1 MPYSIKFTDPLAPAI
16 EVFDNTTN
24 TDTSL
29 KFSGRNTTNY
39 GTAVAENFLHLLENF
54 AASTPPTNPVEGQLW
69 YDNANEILL
78 VNDGSGD
85 NGWQT
90 ASGVRTGTSVPTTG
104 KLGDIWVDTNNQQI
118 FIYTGNDQ
126 GGTTG
131 AWILVGPLY
140 SSGSKSGPIVETLID
155 VDNIS
160 HSVVTMYA
168 EGVPVSIISNA
179 TFIPKPTIT
188 GFPSGVS
195 VGITVSSQI
204 SIGNN
209 TILLPKFNGTATSA
223 DALIVSGA
231 TIKSTNFLRGDTKS
245 TTNYQLSILSNDGL
259 KVGSDGTLALSVA
272 GNDAIIY
279 NNSTAGSID
288 IRTNNANGRPVSVLK
303 VVDQRVGINNSAP
316 LADLD
321 VVGSQ
326 RLTGV
331 LSVVNLTDATAL
343 NTAAVKISGGLAVAK
358 NVLVG
363 TTLQVLGDP
372 DTGLG
377 ITSANI
383 LPLSPTRNLGSS
395 TAKWNAVFAE
405 TINATTVNGT
415 FVGNFTGNSTTA
427 TSLKTPTVFTF
438 EGDVTTTN
446 SLSFDGATG
455 GFNKVFTTE
464 LTAAII
470 SSKPSRSSTEK
481 ADEFLFYRA
490 SGGLFK
496 TTRDN
501 MVGDLAV
508 PVGAIMP
515 FAGAAPPTGYLLCD
529 GSEVEKDRFPELFVA
544 FGGETSPNLYG
555 TPQLGTNFKLPDL
568 RGRFALGKDDMDNTR
583 TVAAPG
589 GGAVDSGGGRVN
601 RVNDDSAVTLGGSG
615 GSEQKTIS
623 IDNLPKPGTAALM
636 PYASGSTPS
645 QLGSSFSVMNPY
657 LTLNYIIRS
666 GKAGY

>member
-1 MPYSIKFTDPLAPAI
+1 MPYSIKFTDPLKPAV

-24 TDTSL
+24 STDTSL

-54 AASTPPTNPVEGQLW
+54 SGATAPVSPVEGQLW
-69 YDNANEILL
+69 YNNVDEILY

-155 VDNIS
+155 VDNIT

-259 KVGSDGTLALSVA
+259 KVGSDGNLALSVA

-288 IRTNNANGRPVSVLK
+288 IRTNNVNGRSVSVLK

-316 LADLD
+316 IFDLD
-321 VVGSQ
+321 VAGTQ

-331 LSVVNLTDATAL
+331 LSVTDLTDATAL

-358 NVLVG
+358 NTLVG
-363 TTLQVLGDP
+363 ANLQV
-372 DTGLG
+372 TGV
-377 ITSANI
+377 TTTANI
-383 LPLSPTRNLGSS
+383 LPSTSVRTLG
-395 TAKWNAVFAE
+395 TANAKWNAVFAE

-415 FVGNFTGNSTTA
+415 FVGNFTGNSTTT

-438 EGDVTTTN
+438 EGDVRTTA

-455 GFNKVFTTE
+455 GFNKVFNTE
-464 LTAAII
+464 LTSAII
-470 SSKPSRSSTEK
+470 SSKESRSATEK

-490 SGGLFK
+490 GAGLFK
-496 TTRDN
+496 ATRDN

-508 PVGAIMP
+508 PVGAILP
-515 FAGAAPPTGYLLCD
+515 FAGSAAPTGYLLCD

-555 TPQLGTNFKLPDL
+555 TPQLSSNFKLPDL
-568 RGRFALGKDDMDNTR
+568 RGRFALGKDDMDNAR

-601 RVNDDSAVTLGGSG
+601 RVNDDSATQLGGSG

-623 IDNLPKPGTAALM
+623 IDNLPEPGADVLI
-636 PYASGSTPS
+636 PYAAGSTPS

>member
-1 MPYSIKFTDPLAPAI
+1 MPYSIKFTDPLKPAV

-24 TDTSL
+24 STDTSL

-54 AASTPPTNPVEGQLW
+54 SGATAPVSPVEGQLW
-69 YDNANEILL
+69 YNNVDEILY

-126 GGTTG
+126 GGVTG

-155 VDNIS
+155 VDNIT

-259 KVGSDGTLALSVA
+259 KVGSDGNLALSVA

-288 IRTNNANGRPVSVLK
+288 IRTNNVNGRPVSVLK

-316 LADLD
+316 IFDLD
-321 VVGSQ
+321 VAGTQ

-331 LSVVNLTDATAL
+331 LSVTDLTDATAL
-343 NTAAVKISGGLAVAK
+343 NTAAVNISGGLAVAK
-358 NVLVG
+358 NTLVG
-363 TTLQVLGDP
+363 ANLQV
-372 DTGLG
+372 TGV
-377 ITSANI
+377 TTTANI
-383 LPLSPTRNLGSS
+383 LPSTSVRTLG
-395 TAKWNAVFAE
+395 TANAKWNAVFAE

-438 EGDVTTTN
+438 EGDVRTTA

-455 GFNKVFTTE
+455 GFNKVFNTE
-464 LTAAII
+464 LTSAII
-470 SSKPSRSSTEK
+470 SSKESRSATEK
-481 ADEFLFYRA
+481 ADEFLFYRTG
-490 SGGLFK
+490 SGLFK
-496 TTRDN
+496 ATRDN

-508 PVGAIMP
+508 PVGAILP
-515 FAGAAPPTGYLLCD
+515 FAGSAAPTGYLLCD

-555 TPQLGTNFKLPDL
+555 TPQLSSNFKLPDL
-568 RGRFALGKDDMDNTR
+568 RGRFALGKDDMDNAR

-601 RVNDDSAVTLGGSG
+601 RVNDDSATQLGGSG

-623 IDNLPKPGTAALM
+623 IDNLPEPGADVLI
-636 PYASGSTPS
+636 PYAAGSTPS

>member
-1 MPYSIKFTDPLAPAI
+1 MPYSIKFTDPLKPAV

-24 TDTSL
+24 STDTSL
-29 KFSGRNTTNY
+29 RFSGRNTTNY
-39 GTAVAENFLHLLENF
+39 GSAVAENFLHILENF
-54 AASTPPTNPVEGQLW
+54 AGATSPPSPIEGQLW
-69 YDNANEILL
+69 YNNVDEILY

-90 ASGVRTGTSVPTTG
+90 ASGVRTGTAIPTTG

-118 FIYTGNDQ
+118 FIYTG
-126 GGTTG
+126 TS
-131 AWILVGPLY
+131 WILVGPLY

-155 VDNIS
+155 VDNIT

-231 TIKSTNFLRGDTKS
+231 TIKSTNFLRADTKS
-245 TTNYQLSILSNDGL
+245 TTNFQLSILSNDGL
-259 KVGSDGTLALSVA
+259 KIGSDGNLAFSVS
-272 GNDAIIY
+272 GNQAIIY
-279 NNSTAGSID
+279 NNSSTGSID
-288 IRTNNANGRPVSVLK
+288 LRTNNTNGRPVSVLK
-303 VVDQRVGINNSAP
+303 VVDQRVGINNAAP
-316 LADLD
+316 LFDLD
-321 VVGSQ
+321 VAGTQ
-326 RLTGV
+326 RLAGV
-331 LSVVNLTDATAL
+331 LSVTDLTDATAL
-343 NTAAVKISGGLAVAK
+343 NIAAVKISGGLAVVK
-358 NVLVG
+358 NTLIG
-363 TTLQVLGDP
+363 ANLQV
-372 DTGLG
+372 TGV
-377 ITSANI
+377 TTTANI
-383 LPLSPTRNLGSS
+383 LPSTSARTIGSAS
-395 TAKWNAVFAE
+395 TKWNAVFAE

-427 TSLKTPTVFTF
+427 TSLRTPTVFTF
-438 EGDVTTTN
+438 EGDVRTTA

-464 LTAAII
+464 LTSAII
-470 SSKPSRSSTEK
+470 SSKESRSATEK
-481 ADEFLFYRA
+481 ADEFLFYRTGA
-490 SGGLFK
+490 GLFK
-496 TTRDN
+496 ATRDN

-515 FAGAAPPTGYLLCD
+515 YAGAAPPPGYLLCD

-544 FGGETSPNLYG
+544 FGGETTPNLYG
-555 TPQLGTNFKLPDL
+555 TPQLSSNFKLPDL
-568 RGRFALGKDDMDNTR
+568 RGRFALGKDNMDNAR

-589 GGAVDSGGGRVN
+589 GGSVDSGGGRIN
-601 RVNDDSAVTLGGSG
+601 RVNDDSAVQLGASG
-615 GSEQKTIS
+615 GSEQKTLS
-623 IDNLPKPGTAALM
+623 VDNLPKPTGSVLL
-636 PYASGSTPS
+636 PYAAGSTATE
-645 QLGSSFSVMNPY
+645 LGNSFSVMNPY
-657 LTLNYIIRS
+657 LTLNYIIRN
-666 GKAGY
+666 GKAIY

>member
-1 MPYSIKFTDPLAPAI
+1 MPYTIKFTDPLKPAI

-24 TDTSL
+24 SNDTSL

-54 AASTPPTNPVEGQLW
+54 SGATAPLNPVEGQLW
-69 YDNANEILL
+69 YNNVDEVLY

-90 ASGVRTGTSVPTTG
+90 ASGVRTGTSIPTTG

-118 FIYTGNDQ
+118 FIYTGNNAVS
-126 GGTTG
+126 GPTG

-168 EGVPVSIISNA
+168 EGIPVSIISNA

-204 SIGNN
+204 SAGNN
-209 TILLPKFNGTATSA
+209 TILVPKFNGTATSA

-231 TIKSTNFLRGDTKS
+231 PVKSTNFLRADTKS

-259 KVGSDGTLALSVA
+259 KVGSDGNLALSVS
-272 GNDAIIY
+272 GSDAIIY
-279 NNSTAGSID
+279 NNSTSGSID
-288 IRTNNANGRPVSVLK
+288 MRTNNANGRPVTVLK
-303 VVDQRVGINNSAP
+303 VVDQRVGINNPAP
-316 LADLD
+316 LFDLD
-321 VVGSQ
+321 VTGTQ

-331 LSVVNLTDATAL
+331 LSVTDLTEATAL
-343 NTAAVKISGGLAVAK
+343 NAAAVKISGGLAVAK
-358 NVLVG
+358 NAILG
-363 TTLQVLGDP
+363 ANLQV
-372 DTGLG
+372 TGV
-377 ITSANI
+377 TTAANI
-383 LPLSPTRNLGSS
+383 LPSSNTRTLG
-395 TAKWNAVFAE
+395 TANAKWNIVHAE
-405 TINATTVNGT
+405 TINATTINGT
-415 FVGNFTGNSTTA
+415 VNGNFTGNASTA

-438 EGDVTTTN
+438 EGDVRTTA
-446 SLSFDGATG
+446 SVSFDGAAG
-455 GFNKVFTTE
+455 GFTKVFNTE
-464 LTAAII
+464 LTSAII
-470 SSKPSRSSTEK
+470 SSKETRSSTEK
-481 ADEFLFYRA
+481 ADEFLFYRTGA
-490 SGGLFK
+490 GLFK
-496 TTRDN
+496 ATRDN

-515 FAGAAPPTGYLLCD
+515 FAGTAAPTGYLLCD

-544 FGGETSPNLYG
+544 FGGEAAANLYG
-555 TPQLGTNFKLPDL
+555 TPLLSSNFKLPDL
-568 RGRFALGKDDMDNTR
+568 RGRFALGKDDMDNFR

-589 GGAVDSGGGRVN
+589 GGSVDSGGGRAN
-601 RVNDDSAVTLGGSG
+601 RVNDDSATQLGASG
-615 GSEQKTIS
+615 GVEQKTLS
-623 IDNLPKPGTAALM
+623 VDNLPSAGADVLV
-636 PYASGSTPS
+636 PYAAGSTPS

>member
-1 MPYSIKFTDPLAPAI
+1 MPYSIKFTDPLKPAV

-24 TDTSL
+24 STDTSL

-54 AASTPPTNPVEGQLW
+54 SGATAPVSPVEGQLW
-69 YDNANEILL
+69 YNNVDEILY

-155 VDNIS
+155 VDNIT

-259 KVGSDGTLALSVA
+259 KVGSDGNLALSVA

-288 IRTNNANGRPVSVLK
+288 IRTNNVNGRSVSVLK

-316 LADLD
+316 IFDLD
-321 VVGSQ
+321 VAGTQ

-331 LSVVNLTDATAL
+331 LSVTDLTDATAL
-343 NTAAVKISGGLAVAK
+343 NTAAVKISGGLAVSK
-358 NVLVG
+358 NTLVG
-363 TTLQVLGDP
+363 ANLQV
-372 DTGLG
+372 TGV
-377 ITSANI
+377 TTTANI
-383 LPLSPTRNLGSS
+383 LPSTSVRTLG
-395 TAKWNAVFAE
+395 TANAKWNAVFAE

-415 FVGNFTGNSTTA
+415 FVGNFTGNSTTT

-438 EGDVTTTN
+438 EGDVRTTA

-455 GFNKVFTTE
+455 GFNKVFNTE
-464 LTAAII
+464 LTSAII
-470 SSKPSRSSTEK
+470 SSKESRSATEK

-490 SGGLFK
+490 GAGLFK
-496 TTRDN
+496 ATRDN

-508 PVGAIMP
+508 PVGAILP
-515 FAGAAPPTGYLLCD
+515 FAGSAAPTGYLLCD

-555 TPQLGTNFKLPDL
+555 TPQLSSNFKLPDL
-568 RGRFALGKDDMDNTR
+568 RGRFALGKDDMDNAR

-601 RVNDDSAVTLGGSG
+601 RVNDDSATQLGGSG

-623 IDNLPKPGTAALM
+623 IDNLPEPGADVLI
-636 PYASGSTPS
+636 PYAAGSTPS

>member
-1 MPYSIKFTDPLAPAI
+1 MPYSIKFTDPLKPAV

-24 TDTSL
+24 STDTSL
-29 KFSGRNTTNY
+29 RFSGRNSTNY
-39 GTAVAENFLHLLENF
+39 GSAVAENFLHILENF
-54 AASTPPTNPVEGQLW
+54 AGATSPPSPIEGQLW
-69 YDNANEILL
+69 YNNVDEILY

-90 ASGVRTGTSVPTTG
+90 ASGVRTGTAIPTTG

-118 FIYTGNDQ
+118 FIYTG
-126 GGTTG
+126 TS
-131 AWILVGPLY
+131 WILVGPLY

-155 VDNIS
+155 VDNIT

-204 SIGNN
+204 SISNN

-231 TIKSTNFLRGDTKS
+231 TIKSTNFLRADTKS
-245 TTNYQLSILSNDGL
+245 TTNFQLSILSNDGL
-259 KVGSDGTLALSVA
+259 KIGSDGNLAFSVS
-272 GNDAIIY
+272 GNQAIIY
-279 NNSTAGSID
+279 NNSSTGSID
-288 IRTNNANGRPVSVLK
+288 LRTNNANGRPVSVLK
-303 VVDQRVGINNSAP
+303 VVDQRVGINNAAP
-316 LADLD
+316 LFDLD
-321 VVGSQ
+321 VAGTQ

-331 LSVVNLTDATAL
+331 LSVTDLTDATAL
-343 NTAAVKISGGLAVAK
+343 NIAAVKISGGLAVAK
-358 NVLVG
+358 NTLIG
-363 TTLQVLGDP
+363 ENLQV
-372 DTGLG
+372 TGV
-377 ITSANI
+377 TTTANI
-383 LPLSPTRNLGSS
+383 LPSTPARTIGSVN
-395 TAKWNAVFAE
+395 TKWNAVFAE

-427 TSLKTPTVFTF
+427 TSLRTPTVFTF
-438 EGDVTTTN
+438 EGDVRTTA

-464 LTAAII
+464 LTSAII
-470 SSKPSRSSTEK
+470 SSKESRSATEK
-481 ADEFLFYRA
+481 ADEFLFYRTGA
-490 SGGLFK
+490 GLFK
-496 TTRDN
+496 ATRDN

-515 FAGAAPPTGYLLCD
+515 YAGAAAPPGYLLCD

-544 FGGETSPNLYG
+544 FGGETTPNLYG
-555 TPQLGTNFKLPDL
+555 TPQLSSNFKLPDL
-568 RGRFALGKDDMDNTR
+568 RGRFALGKDNMDNAR

-589 GGAVDSGGGRVN
+589 GGSVDSGGGRIN
-601 RVNDDSAVTLGGSG
+601 RVNDDSAVQLGASG
-615 GSEQKTIS
+615 GSEQKTLS
-623 IDNLPKPGTAALM
+623 VDNLPKPTGGVLL
-636 PYASGSTPS
+636 PYAAGSTATE
-645 QLGSSFSVMNPY
+645 LGNSFSVMNPY
-657 LTLNYIIRS
+657 LTLNYIIRN
-666 GKAGY
+666 GKAIY